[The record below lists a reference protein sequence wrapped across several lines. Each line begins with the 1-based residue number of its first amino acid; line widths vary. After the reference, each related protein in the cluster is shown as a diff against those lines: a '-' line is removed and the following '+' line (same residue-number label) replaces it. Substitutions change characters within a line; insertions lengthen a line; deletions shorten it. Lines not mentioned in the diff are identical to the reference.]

1 MRVIGFEPLPQEH
14 NSQDNI
20 IIAQN
25 QPTSSQTKDFKNSLI
40 TGSRF
45 NMMVKENVKKNSE
58 VNSTNA
64 TIVKSA
70 MMDKRALTSRFINQK
85 NPKKHTNSQPQN
97 NPEMLALG
105 TTRKSMNLIHEQSKG
120 SQLKKNSRFNSIG
133 HAGQIQTNTNV
144 YSGTLAGVTNSNV
157 PTAKK
162 QETYKKPSRTER
174 HKTQISFK
182 DMMHPK
188 QNSVSS
194 TRISGVFANHKS

>member
-20 IIAQN
+20 NLPQN
-25 QPTSSQTKDFKNSLI
+25 HPTSSQTKELKNSLI

-64 TIVKSA
+64 TIAKST
-70 MMDKRALTSRFINQK
+70 MMEKRALTSRFINQK
-85 NPKKHTNSQPQN
+85 NQKKHTNSNPHN

-120 SQLKKNSRFNSIG
+120 RQVKKNSRFNSIG

-144 YSGTLAGVTNSNV
+144 YSSNLGGLTSSNV

-162 QETYKKPSRTER
+162 QENYKKPSRTER
-174 HKTQISFK
+174 HQTQISFK
-182 DMMHPK
+182 DMMQPK

-194 TRISGVFANHKS
+194 TRISGVFGNHKN